1 MLNVK
6 NVVGLNK
13 ALEFNEYD
21 TTVEFVI
28 NSDINCTYKVF
39 CNHDDKCYKLTV
51 KDVLNCVTTV
61 YTYRHFSDIEEVLLQ
76 QLN

>member
-21 TTVEFVI
+21 TTVEFMV

-39 CNHDDKCYKLTV
+39 CNHNDKCYKLTV
-51 KDVLNCVTTV
+51 KDVMKMSYKERN
-61 YTYRHFSDIEEVLLQ
+61 
-76 QLN
+76 QLAKDNPELFKQLMGI